1 MKKTIILGMPK
12 SRNIYQQIKQNL
24 QFYGF
29 EVLYID
35 NFPEYIKHFKYQNW
49 REHLYSTV
57 QKLLF
62 RNFSYK
68 VKLKEKL
75 LLSNSSAL
83 FAGTKC
89 DYALVIRPDLYPI
102 KLLQLMKEFT
112 KDKFIAYQW
121 DGLRRMPCPKQT
133 VDLFDEFYVF
143 DAQDLVDKHFENYE
157 LTGITNFYFDMYQP
171 EPVEHSGTI
180 AYFVGTHVP
189 ERVADI
195 EYCATELVKN
205 NLQLKFIIP
214 TSNQNKINQ
223 YQHSHLIT
231 FGEEN
236 AIDFCKNMQI
246 LNEIDIIVDFVNPL
260 HHGLSFR
267 VFESLYYQKKLIT
280 NNKAV
285 CQYDFYHPNNIL
297 IWDKEDLSHKIQD
310 FLAKPYK
317 SVDSKIVK
325 KYGFGNW
332 IRNILD
338 LSPYEKINLPL

>member
-1 MKKTIILGMPK
+1 MKRTIILGMPK

-35 NFPEYIKHFKYQNW
+35 NFPEYIKHFKYQSW
-49 REHLYSTV
+49 RERLYSTV

-68 VKLKEKL
+68 VKLKEEL
-75 LLSNSSAL
+75 LLSNSRAL
-83 FAGTKC
+83 FAGKKY

-121 DGLRRMPCPKQT
+121 DGLRRMPCTKQT
-133 VDLFDEFYVF
+133 IDLFDEFYVF
-143 DAQDLVDKHFENYE
+143 DVQDLVDKHFENYE

-171 EPVEHSGTI
+171 EPIEHSDTI

-236 AIDFCKNMQI
+236 AIDFCKNIQI

-280 NNKAV
+280 NNKSV
-285 CQYDFYHPNNIL
+285 CQYDFYNPNNIL
-297 IWDKEDLSHKIQD
+297 IWDKEDLSYKIQD

-338 LSPYEKINLPL
+338 LSPYEKINLPF

>member
-12 SRNIYQQIKQNL
+12 SRNIYQQIKKNL
-24 QFYGF
+24 EFYDF

-35 NFPEYIKHFKYQNW
+35 NFPEYIKYFKYQSLKE
-49 REHLYSTV
+49 RLCSTM

-62 RNFSYK
+62 KNFLYK
-68 VKLKEKL
+68 VKLKEEL
-75 LLSNSSAL
+75 LLSNSKAL
-83 FAGTKC
+83 LAETKY
-89 DYALVIRPDLYPI
+89 DYAIVIRPDLYPV

-112 KDKFIAYQW
+112 RKKFIAYQW
-121 DGLRRMPCPKQT
+121 DGLRRMPCSKQIIN
-133 VDLFDEFYVF
+133 LFDEFYVF
-143 DAQDLVDKHFENYE
+143 DAHDLVDKDFQDYE

-171 EPVEHSGTI
+171 EPVRHASRI
-180 AYFVGTHVP
+180 AYFVGTHVS

-195 EYCATELVKN
+195 EYCISELVKN
-205 NLQLKFIIP
+205 NIQLRFIIP

-223 YQHSHLIT
+223 YQYPHLIT

-236 AIDFCKNMQI
+236 AIDFSENMQI

-280 NNKAV
+280 NNKTI
-285 CQYDFYHPNNIL
+285 CKYDFYHPDNIL
-297 IWDKEDLSHKIQD
+297 IWHKEDLSQKIQN

-317 SVDSKIVK
+317 PVDSEIVK

-332 IRNILD
+332 IKNILD